1 MGGSHSNISVV
12 LADIS
17 RPSRLWMILSHTI
30 QVKLSLLGR
39 KNCPQT
45 RSLGLYKQNPPARV
59 LRESAQADFGFVAAI
74 SNRLVLLLL
83 RKGELL
89 QYSSAPAPVPV
100 ASEQSKLFQPDVVPV
115 FLCELSPAVLAGFHK
130 VILP

>member
-1 MGGSHSNISVV
+1 
-12 LADIS
+12 
-17 RPSRLWMILSHTI
+17 MILSHTI

-59 LRESAQADFGFVAAI
+59 LRESAQADFGFIAAI

-89 QYSSAPAPVPV
+89 QYSSAPAQVPDT
-100 ASEQSKLFQPDVVPV
+100 AEISKLFQPHVVLV
-115 FLCELSPAVLAGFHK
+115 SPADISLAALRSRHRMK
-130 VILP
+130 

>member
-1 MGGSHSNISVV
+1 
-12 LADIS
+12 
-17 RPSRLWMILSHTI
+17 MILSHTI
-30 QVKLSLLGR
+30 QVNLSLLGR

-89 QYSSAPAPVPV
+89 QSSSVPAQVPV
-100 ASEQSKLFQPDVVPV
+100 AFEQSKLFQRYSIEG
-115 FLCELSPAVLAGFHK
+115 FFGILYLGYLSLLEHY
-130 VILP
+130 LLLEQ